1 VYGVHLRRTKGTTD
15 GGKEMRTLG
24 EKAHSDLE
32 IGSGADRR
40 ALLSLAWIFVTVN
53 YIYCD
58 VIGLME
64 PAVLREFLDGSI
76 GGIEITRGFLFGASV
91 LMEIP
96 MAMIVLARVLRNRPN
111 RVANIVA
118 GTVMTIVQV
127 ISLFVGDPPA
137 PHYLFFSAVEIATT
151 AFVVW
156 YAWTWPRTESSIGV
170 DRS

>member
-1 VYGVHLRRTKGTTD
+1 
-15 GGKEMRTLG
+15 MRTLG
-24 EKAHSDLE
+24 EEARSDLE
-32 IGSGADRR
+32 IASAADRKS
-40 ALLSLAWIFVTVN
+40 LLPLVWIFVTVN

-64 PAVLREFLDGSI
+64 PAVLREFLDGNI

-96 MAMIVLARVLRNRPN
+96 MVMIVLARVLRDRQN

-118 GTVMTIVQV
+118 GSVMTIAQV
-127 ISLFVGDPPA
+127 TSLFVGDPPA